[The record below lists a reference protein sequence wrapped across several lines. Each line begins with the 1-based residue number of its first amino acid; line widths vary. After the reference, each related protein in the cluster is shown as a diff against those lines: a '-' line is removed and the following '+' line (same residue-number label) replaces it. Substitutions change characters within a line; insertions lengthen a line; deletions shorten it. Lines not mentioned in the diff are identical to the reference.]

1 MMVAADMKEAL
12 FVFITPHFWAGGSHN
27 KTCWVKYLC
36 EINSC
41 DKAVIRDQR
50 GGRNKDMWG
59 GGERVRLWSGF
70 SLLYYQSLVDTGGE
84 INASQDESVQYAHTH
99 SPPSSPHCAQ
109 QHSSIFFIQ
118 FPLSYQEQ
126 PAYQQREPSPS
137 PPLALSVQTLLLWGW
152 NVCFIKSAIE
162 AQQWPLM
169 FDCVIPIIWAG
180 MRTHSHSVRSFQSS
194 NNRQIIQLTT
204 SAAFIIIQI
213 EMSEALTNNTSEMTN
228 NAQWHSDATE
238 KSPPLLSTGT
248 IWHILVTVRAFKRI
262 VSHWSAIL

>member
-1 MMVAADMKEAL
+1 MPAKMNQFNTHTHTVL
-12 FVFITPHFWAGGSHN
+12 HLPH
-27 KTCWVKYLC
+27 TVL
-36 EINSC
+36 NSTVQFSSSNSLS
-41 DKAVIRDQR
+41 VIRSNQPISR
-50 GGRNKDMWG
+50 GNPHP
-59 GGERVRLWSGF
+59 
-70 SLLYYQSLVDTGGE
+70 
-84 INASQDESVQYAHTH
+84 APP
-99 SPPSSPHCAQ
+99 PPS
-109 QHSSIFFIQ
+109 
-118 FPLSYQEQ
+118 
-126 PAYQQREPSPS
+126 
-137 PPLALSVQTLLLWGW
+137 PLALSVQTLLLWGW